1 MVQRNK
7 VGNFVFIICIE
18 LLGEN
23 TKVEQYLR
31 IRCRN
36 ACRSKM
42 IDMFGCSAY
51 FSAEEMTALRLGGA
65 GHAAVNSSAG
75 RKARSD
81 LLYMKTGGRQRS

>member
-1 MVQRNK
+1 
-7 VGNFVFIICIE
+7 
-18 LLGEN
+18 
-23 TKVEQYLR
+23 
-31 IRCRN
+31 
-36 ACRSKM
+36 M